1 MEGCKNMSF
10 TPTIRK
16 EKKGNPPNPT
26 VTLLEIT
33 RGEHRPCENEIQIES
48 VKKNIIV

>member
-1 MEGCKNMSF
+1 MSF

-16 EKKGNPPNPT
+16 EKMGKRSNPS

-33 RGEHRPCENEIQIES
+33 EGEHRPCENGIRIES